1 MTHRQWLQFP
11 SISCW
16 YLLRCEVRDIN
27 TICSELRLKDISYMK
42 GKAPQCPGYIGE
54 SETDQWR
61 DQATKLNSTRSEG
74 NLSSVSFVILCNFVA
89 LFALL
94 FALLSDLS
102 AVSLR
107 CRFVFSSQVEFHKKG
122 HAAARTKSPA
132 HLKLLGFCVASM
144 CQAIWRTYIY
154 IYIELTLPKPN
165 MNSLRDLLGSLWN
178 RFIFQKKQT
187 VPLAWVTKLRS
198 KLEEIENEV
207 KQEAMMSREE
217 QRSEKIGGGPFGLF
231 RTASNARVP
240 GSGRRSLSA
249 WRRSSPG

>member
-144 CQAIWRTYIY
+144 CQAIWRIY
-154 IYIELTLPKPN
+154 IYIH
-165 MNSLRDLLGSLWN
+165 
-178 RFIFQKKQT
+178 
-187 VPLAWVTKLRS
+187 
-198 KLEEIENEV
+198 
-207 KQEAMMSREE
+207 
-217 QRSEKIGGGPFGLF
+217 
-231 RTASNARVP
+231 RTDTAKTEHE
-240 GSGRRSLSA
+240 
-249 WRRSSPG
+249 